1 MKKEDLIA
9 LGIEEEAAK
18 SIMALHGKTVTQLNA
33 QVATAE
39 GERDQFKEQLDANQ
53 SELNTLKESAKD
65 NEELTKQ
72 LTEIQEK
79 MDAVKAETETKLL
92 SQQKDF
98 AIQSA
103 LDKANPL
110 DASIVLGL
118 LDKDTIKVSD
128 DGLQGLKEQLDGL
141 KESKS
146 FLFEQA
152 EVRKETTPA
161 IVTPGNPANNTP
173 GNTDP
178 FTAAANK
185 FK

>member
-53 SELNTLKESAKD
+53 GELNTLKESAKD

-128 DGLQGLKEQLDGL
+128 DGVQGLKEQVDGL
-141 KESKS
+141 KETKS
-146 FLFEQA
+146 FLFKQE
-152 EVRKETTPA
+152 ETTETSQQF
-161 IVTPGNPANNTP
+161 VTPGNPANNTP

>member
-39 GERDQFKEQLDANQ
+39 GERDQFKEQLETNQ

-79 MDAVKAETETKLL
+79 MDTVKAETETKLL
-92 SQQKDF
+92 SQQKAYRHVDLPRRF
-98 AIQSA
+98 
-103 LDKANPL
+103 
-110 DASIVLGL
+110 
-118 LDKDTIKVSD
+118 
-128 DGLQGLKEQLDGL
+128 
-141 KESKS
+141 
-146 FLFEQA
+146 
-152 EVRKETTPA
+152 RRC
-161 IVTPGNPANNTP
+161 PGNIHSRLVVPKLESVRTS
-173 GNTDP
+173 
-178 FTAAANK
+178 
-185 FK
+185 

>member
-39 GERDQFKEQLDANQ
+39 GERDQFKEQLDTNQ
-53 SELNTLKESAKD
+53 SELNTLKEYAKD

-79 MDAVKAETETKLL
+79 MDTVKAETETKLL

-110 DASIVLGL
+110 DANIVLGL

-128 DGLQGLKEQLDGL
+128 DGVQGLKEQLDGL

-146 FLFEQA
+146 FLFKQE
-152 EVRKETTPA
+152 ETTETSQQF
-161 IVTPGNPANNTP
+161 VTAGNPANNTP

>member
-39 GERDQFKEQLDANQ
+39 GERDQFKEQLDTNQ

-79 MDAVKAETETKLL
+79 MDTVKAETETKLL

-103 LDKANPL
+103 LDKVNTL

-128 DGLQGLKEQLDGL
+128 DGVQGLKEQLDGL

-146 FLFEQA
+146 FLFKQE
-152 EVRKETTPA
+152 ETTETSQQF
-161 IVTPGNPANNTP
+161 VTPGNPANNTP